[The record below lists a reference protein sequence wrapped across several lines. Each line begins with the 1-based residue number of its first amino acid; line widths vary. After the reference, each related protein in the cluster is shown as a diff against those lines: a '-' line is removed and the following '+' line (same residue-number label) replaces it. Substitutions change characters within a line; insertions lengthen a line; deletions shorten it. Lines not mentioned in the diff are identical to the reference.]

1 MVSCTP
7 IYESTRCLLIDSLVW
22 RIHVGRFLPT
32 CCDIAVTVK
41 IDTDDAGNEFAVSKE
56 NKKSWKNLSLAAWMA
71 AWDRYALAMAMI
83 DMLGFNVAMRYK
95 QVGCVLSVSRCV
107 HVMFSFR

>member
-1 MVSCTP
+1 MRK
-7 IYESTRCLLIDSLVW
+7 YKQLEDDSKVA
-22 RIHVGRFLPT
+22 RICVPRHTTKNYAP
-32 CCDIAVTVK
+32 
-41 IDTDDAGNEFAVSKE
+41 KE

-83 DMLGFNVAMRYK
+83 DMLEFNVAMRYK

-107 HVMFSFR
+107 HVLSSNR

>member
-1 MVSCTP
+1 M
-7 IYESTRCLLIDSLVW
+7 
-22 RIHVGRFLPT
+22 
-32 CCDIAVTVK
+32 TVK

-83 DMLGFNVAMRYK
+83 DMLEFNVAMRYK

-107 HVMFSFR
+107 HVLFSSR